1 MRQTSPRSESGSESD
16 RAAQPDGR
24 RAALVVLGLLLL
36 VRAFDP
42 APVSALRLELF
53 DLYQRLA
60 PRAAPPSVVIVDIG
74 DAALARYGQ
83 WPWPRGL
90 MARLVD
96 AIADGG
102 ARAVGIDILFP
113 EPDRLSAR
121 SFAEAFPTIDPALRR
136 GLEAL
141 PDGDRALAASFAR
154 LPVVLGAAV
163 DAQSPTD
170 DQASARPALP
180 PAPPL
185 AEGGADPRPYLPHL
199 AGLVRNLDLLT
210 AAAAGTGIVSLPLE
224 PDGVIRRLPAAVAIG
239 DTVLPALAL
248 EMARVAGG
256 GQALAIETGHQGI
269 ERVGFGTRM
278 MPAERDGRIWIHYAA
293 TDPARYIPAADLL
306 DGTVAADRLR
316 GRLVLIGATAAGL
329 MDLRPTPLGLPVPG
343 VEIHAQLLE
352 NLLDG
357 HVLAR
362 PAPATLGELALCLVF
377 AGAIIVLQPRLAAR
391 WLVALWALGAAAIL
405 LAAWIAYDAHL
416 LLLDGAFPAAAA
428 TIVYVVLLAAGFVAA
443 RRRAEAAL
451 REREARLRALQTE
464 LLDVSRRSAVA
475 QLSSALAHELNQ
487 PLSAIGNYVQACR
500 RMLTSADD
508 RASEKVYGYMDRAVA
523 QVDRAAA
530 IIAGLRDIVERG
542 RTARAPEDANQVL
555 EEAVATALLG
565 AGPAA
570 VAVQQRYAPD
580 LKPVL
585 INRIQ
590 IQQVVLNLV
599 RNAVEA
605 MAGMPRRVLTVETRA
620 AEDGGVEA
628 AISDT
633 GPGLAPEVEARL
645 FRPVVSTK
653 EAGMGVG
660 LSICR
665 SIIDTHGG
673 RLWAARNADGGT
685 TFRFTLPPVIES

>member
-1 MRQTSPRSESGSESD
+1 MRQTSPRSESGSESS
-16 RAAQPDGR
+16 RAALPDGR
-24 RAALVVLGLLLL
+24 SAALVVLGLLLL

-60 PRAAPPSVVIVDIG
+60 PRAAPSSVVIVDIG

-102 ARAVGIDILFP
+102 AQAVGIDILFP
-113 EPDRLSAR
+113 EPDRLSGH
-121 SFAEAFPTIDPALRR
+121 SFAEAFPTIDPTLRR
-136 GLEAL
+136 GLETL
-141 PDGDRALAASFAR
+141 PNGDRALAESFAR
-154 LPVVLGAAV
+154 VPVVLGAAV
-163 DAQSPTD
+163 DAAAPAGESD
-170 DQASARPALP
+170 RPALP

-185 AEGGADPRPYLPHL
+185 AEGGADPRPYLPRL

-239 DTVLPALAL
+239 DAVLPTLAL

-256 GQALAIETGHQGI
+256 GQALAIETGSQGI
-269 ERVGFGTRM
+269 EQVGFGTRM
-278 MPAERDGRIWIHYAA
+278 MPAERDGRIWIHYAP
-293 TDPARYIPAADLL
+293 TDPARYVPAADLL
-306 DGTVAADRLR
+306 DGTADIQRLR
-316 GRLVLIGATAAGL
+316 GKLVLIGATAAGL

-352 NLLDG
+352 TLLDG
-357 HVLAR
+357 HVLER
-362 PAPATLGELALCLVF
+362 PAPATLGELVLCLLF

-391 WLVALWALGAAAIL
+391 WLVALWAVGAAAMI
-405 LAAWIAYDAHL
+405 LAAWTAYDAHL
-416 LLLDGAFPAAAA
+416 LLLDGAFPAGAA

-487 PLSAIGNYVQACR
+487 PLAAIGNYVQACR
-500 RMLTSADD
+500 RMLASADD

-530 IIAGLRDIVERG
+530 IITGLRDIVEKG
-542 RTARAPEDANQVL
+542 RTVRAPEDANQVL

-565 AGPAA
+565 ARPAA
-570 VAVQQRYAPD
+570 VTVQQRYAPG

-605 MAGMPRRVLTVETRA
+605 MAGMPRRVLTIETRA
-620 AEDGGVEA
+620 TEDGGVEA

-653 EAGMGVG
+653 ETGMGVG

-665 SIIDTHGG
+665 SIIDAQGG
-673 RLWAARNADGGT
+673 RLWAERNAGGGT
-685 TFRFTLPPVIES
+685 TFRFTLPPVIAP